1 MDFAA
6 PLVTT
11 SEIADERSYDVVLN
25 PVKTLD
31 AASEMV
37 GVSASVLNPVKTL
50 PMTSEGTT
58 LSSANFP
65 APLLMLSLN
74 AEARLS
80 AVLRNPVKALVT
92 LSDIVDTEFSEIAR
106 APVNIRPM
114 TSEGT
119 RLTSGNFPAP
129 LLIESAI
136 ETTSDRDL
144 ATPLFTTSEIVDA
157 RFSDVVLNPVKAL
170 DVASEMMGASAI
182 PRPNPVKN
190 LTIVSDTVV
199 LSVSPLNVPK
209 SLLVVSEIGGAS
221 DRDFP
226 TFLLTESAIA
236 EARLSDVLRNP
247 VKALI
252 TLSDTAD
259 TESSEIA
266 RAPVNIRST
275 TSEGTTLS
283 SGNFPAPFLT
293 ESAIETTSDRD
304 FETPLFTTPEIADAR
319 LSDVVLNPVKSLPT
333 TSEGTTLSSGN
344 FPAPFLTE
352 SAIETTS
359 DMDLATPLFTT
370 PEIADARLSDV
381 VLNPVKTLSAA
392 SETLGVSES
401 VLNPVKTLPT
411 TSEGTTL
418 RSGNFPAPLL
428 TEAAIAEARLS
439 DVLRNP
445 VKTLSRASDTAATE
459 FSEIARAPVKT
470 LLATSEGTRVSS
482 GNFPTSFLTEA
493 AIETLTL
500 QDLAPPLFTTPEI
513 ADARLSDVVLNPVK
527 ALDAA
532 SDTVGVSESVLNPA
546 KTLSATSE
554 TETTSDGNTGTPLP
568 NTSAIIDP
576 RSSDVVLNP
585 VKTLSAASETLGFS
599 EISLAPLKTLAT
611 ESATV
616 GLSVSVLNPAKTL
629 PTTSEGTT
637 LSTANFPAPLLTES
651 AIAEARFSGTPLNPV
666 KSLDAISEMVGVSVR
681 LLNPVKSLLV
691 TADNAAVSETNFPA
705 DLFMLSVMPA
715 RFSCTPLIPLMT
727 LDAMSEMVGVSV
739 RLLNPVKSLLVT
751 ADSAAVSETN
761 FPADLF
767 MLSVTSPAMLSVI
780 LLNPVKTLAIASDI
794 VGISASALNPVK
806 SLTMASERGGVSEF
820 VLNPWKS
827 LVLES
832 ETVGLS
838 PGGALNPWK
847 NFPCESETVGFSGS
861 EYENANPGVP
871 TSLAELT
878 VVSRTICPE
887 APATVTWSQYSTTRN
902 WMSLNGPIVP
912 VT

>member
-106 APVNIRPM
+106 APVNIRSM

-119 RLTSGNFPAP
+119 RLT
-129 LLIESAI
+129 
-136 ETTSDRDL
+136 
-144 ATPLFTTSEIVDA
+144 
-157 RFSDVVLNPVKAL
+157 
-170 DVASEMMGASAI
+170 
-182 PRPNPVKN
+182 
-190 LTIVSDTVV
+190 
-199 LSVSPLNVPK
+199 
-209 SLLVVSEIGGAS
+209 
-221 DRDFP
+221 
-226 TFLLTESAIA
+226 
-236 EARLSDVLRNP
+236 
-247 VKALI
+247 
-252 TLSDTAD
+252 
-259 TESSEIA
+259 
-266 RAPVNIRST
+266 
-275 TSEGTTLS
+275 

-304 FETPLFTTPEIADAR
+304 FATPLFTTPEIADAR

-401 VLNPVKTLPT
+401 VLNPVKTLPM

-418 RSGNFPAPLL
+418 RNGNFPAPLL
-428 TEAAIAEARLS
+428 TEAAIAEARFC

-445 VKTLSRASDTAATE
+445 VKTLSRASDTADTE
-459 FSEIARAPVKT
+459 SSEIARAPVKT

-493 AIETLTL
+493 AIAEARFCDVLRNPVKALSRASDTAATESSEIARAPVKTLLATSDGTRLSSGNFPTSLLTEAATETTTDM
-500 QDLAPPLFTTPEI
+500 DLATPLFTTPEI
-513 ADARLSDVVLNPVK
+513 ADARFSDVVLNPVK

-532 SDTVGVSESVLNPA
+532 SDKVGVSESVLNP
-546 KTLSATSE
+546 
-554 TETTSDGNTGTPLP
+554 
-568 NTSAIIDP
+568 
-576 RSSDVVLNP
+576 V
-585 VKTLSAASETLGFS
+585 
-599 EISLAPLKTLAT
+599 
-611 ESATV
+611 
-616 GLSVSVLNPAKTL
+616 KTL
-629 PTTSEGTT
+629 PTTSEDTT
-637 LSTANFPAPLLTES
+637 LRNGNFPAPLLTEA
-651 AIAEARFSGTPLNPV
+651 AIADARLSDVLRNPV
-666 KSLDAISEMVGVSVR
+666 NA
-681 LLNPVKSLLV
+681 LV
-691 TADNAAVSETNFPA
+691 TLSDIEDTELSEIARAPVNTLPTTSECTTLRSGNFPA
-705 DLFMLSVMPA
+705 PLFSETATETTSDRDLA
-715 RFSCTPLIPLMT
+715 TPLFITSAIIDP
-727 LDAMSEMVGVSV
+727 
-739 RLLNPVKSLLVT
+739 KS
-751 ADSAAVSETN
+751 
-761 FPADLF
+761 
-767 MLSVTSPAMLSVI
+767 
-780 LLNPVKTLAIASDI
+780 SD
-794 VGISASALNPVK
+794 V
-806 SLTMASERGGVSEF
+806 
-820 VLNPWKS
+820 VLNP
-827 LVLES
+827 
-832 ETVGLS
+832 
-838 PGGALNPWK
+838 
-847 NFPCESETVGFSGS
+847 
-861 EYENANPGVP
+861 
-871 TSLAELT
+871 
-878 VVSRTICPE
+878 
-887 APATVTWSQYSTTRN
+887 
-902 WMSLNGPIVP
+902 
-912 VT
+912 